1 MADIFSFQ
9 YFSISWWQPLLCGDI
24 SDKEVV
30 EVVHPYEE
38 NNPREMSVE
47 KGQILT
53 LLNSSNP
60 NWWKVESD
68 DRQGFVPASH
78 VKKVDAKKASQ
89 DLLATIPEPE
99 TIADRQQQIDSKYDN
114 DFSKP

>member
-1 MADIFSFQ
+1 MQ
-9 YFSISWWQPLLCGDI
+9 
-24 SDKEVV
+24 
-30 EVVHPYEE
+30 
-38 NNPREMSVE
+38 

-53 LLNSSNP
+53 LLNSTNP

-89 DLLATIPEPE
+89 DLLANIPEAE
-99 TIADRQQQIDSKYDN
+99 TIADKQQHIDSK
-114 DFSKP
+114 